1 MANEVDVYLISGF
14 LGAGKT
20 TFLNRLVK
28 VVPDDLRFLILMN
41 EFGEMGLDGTLVEGE
56 DLDMLEISKGSIFCA
71 CVKTDFI
78 KAMHEIA
85 HSVRPDIML
94 IETTGVAN
102 PSDLDRDLKLP
113 IFNGAFN
120 LRDKFC
126 LVDAA
131 NFLDTYE
138 SFLAIEK
145 QLAASDVFII
155 NKLDLVEPG
164 TVEEIKAIVRAFN
177 PEPRFYETVYADV
190 SFDGLFR
197 GGGLRGL
204 AARDGAPAA
213 GGAASSDGS
222 PASQGATVRDA
233 SAGDGATA
241 GADGGPAGPG
251 GTPAAM
257 TEDELEAY
265 IDDLLADET
274 AEVTPPDRLLSLVV
288 EWPGRS
294 QEELR
299 AWLGGL
305 PARVVRGKGLVKFEG
320 VLWLF
325 SLVNGNW
332 TIEPYT
338 GSAPRDEVVDRLVFI
353 SRPEHIKEIAAVAP
367 AEGLSAA

>member
-1 MANEVDVYLISGF
+1 MAGEVDVYLISGF

-102 PSDLDRDLKLP
+102 PSDLDRDIKLP
-113 IFNGAFN
+113 IFDGAFN

-155 NKLDLVEPG
+155 NKLDLVEPE
-164 TVEEIKAIVRAFN
+164 TVEQIKEIVRGFN

-204 AARDGAPAA
+204 AAGDGA
-213 GGAASSDGS
+213 S
-222 PASQGATVRDA
+222 ASQGAA
-233 SAGDGATA
+233 AG
-241 GADGGPAGPG
+241 DGGPAGGPG
-251 GTPAAM
+251 GAGETPATM
-257 TEDELEAY
+257 TEEELEAY
-265 IDDLLADET
+265 IDDLLTDET

-288 EWPGRS
+288 EWPGGS

-299 AWLGGL
+299 AWLGAL
-305 PARVVRGKGLVKFEG
+305 PVRVVRGKGLVKFEG

-332 TIEPYT
+332 TVEPYT
-338 GSAPRDEVVDRLVFI
+338 GSAPRDEVADRLVFV

-367 AEGLSAA
+367 R